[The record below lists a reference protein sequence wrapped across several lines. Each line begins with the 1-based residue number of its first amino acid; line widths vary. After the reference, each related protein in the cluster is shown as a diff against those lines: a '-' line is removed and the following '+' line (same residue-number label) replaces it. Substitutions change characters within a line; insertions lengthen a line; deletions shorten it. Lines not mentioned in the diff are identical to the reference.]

1 MVSRVEKMNAATK
14 AGLAYFGAVF
24 VAGFMLGAIRVL
36 VLVPRLGEV
45 ASVLL
50 ETPVILAVSW
60 LVSSWTTLKFRV
72 SSAVSRRLLMGV
84 VAFALLMLAEIGVS
98 VFAFGRSIED
108 HFAAYRS
115 SQGVIAL
122 IAQIAFAF
130 IPLMQRNW
138 R

>member
-1 MVSRVEKMNAATK
+1 MDAVIK

-24 VAGFMLGAIRVL
+24 VVGFILGAVRVL
-36 VLVPRLGEV
+36 VLVPRLGET

-50 ETPVILAVSW
+50 EVPVILAVSW
-60 LVSSWTTLKFRV
+60 RLSGWTTQEFRV

-84 VAFALLMLAEIGVS
+84 VAFALLMLAEMGVS

-108 HFAAYRS
+108 HFASYRS
-115 SQGVIAL
+115 SLGVIGL

>member
-1 MVSRVEKMNAATK
+1 MDAVIK

-24 VAGFMLGAIRVL
+24 VVGFILGAVRVL
-36 VLVPRLGEV
+36 VLVPRLGET

-50 ETPVILAVSW
+50 EVPVILAVSW
-60 LVSSWTTLKFRV
+60 RVSGWTTREFRV
-72 SSAVSRRLLMGV
+72 SSAVPRRLLMGV
-84 VAFALLMLAEIGVS
+84 VAFALLMLAEMGVS

-115 SQGVIAL
+115 SLGVIGL

>member
-1 MVSRVEKMNAATK
+1 MDAVIK

-24 VAGFMLGAIRVL
+24 VVGFMLGAVRVL
-36 VLVPRLGEV
+36 VLVPRLGET

-50 ETPVILAVSW
+50 EVPVILVVSW
-60 LVSSWTTLKFRV
+60 RLSGWTTQEFRV

-84 VAFALLMLAEIGVS
+84 VAFALLMLAEMGVS

-115 SQGVIAL
+115 SQGVIGL

>member
-1 MVSRVEKMNAATK
+1 MDAVIK

-24 VAGFMLGAIRVL
+24 VVGFMLGAVRVL
-36 VLVPRLGEV
+36 LLVPRLGETV
-45 ASVLL
+45 SVLL
-50 ETPVILAVSW
+50 EVPVILAVSW
-60 LVSSWTTLKFRV
+60 RVSGWTTREFRV
-72 SSAVSRRLLMGV
+72 SSAVPRRLLMGV
-84 VAFALLMLAEIGVS
+84 VAFALLMLAEMGVS

-115 SQGVIAL
+115 SQGVIGL

-130 IPLMQRNW
+130 IPLMQIIW

>member
-1 MVSRVEKMNAATK
+1 MDAVIK

-24 VAGFMLGAIRVL
+24 VVGFMLGAVRVL
-36 VLVPRLGEV
+36 LLVPRLGETV
-45 ASVLL
+45 SVLL
-50 ETPVILAVSW
+50 EVPVILAVSW
-60 LVSSWTTLKFRV
+60 RVSGWTTREFRV
-72 SSAVSRRLLMGV
+72 SSAVPRRLLMGV

-115 SQGVIAL
+115 SQGVIGL

-130 IPLMQRNW
+130 IPLMQIIW

>member
-1 MVSRVEKMNAATK
+1 MDAVIK

-24 VAGFMLGAIRVL
+24 VVGFMLGAVRVL
-36 VLVPRLGEV
+36 LLVPRLGETV
-45 ASVLL
+45 SVLL
-50 ETPVILAVSW
+50 EVPVILAVSW
-60 LVSSWTTLKFRV
+60 RVSGWTTREFRV
-72 SSAVSRRLLMGV
+72 SSAVPRRLLMGV
-84 VAFALLMLAEIGVS
+84 VAFALLMLAEMGVS

-115 SQGVIAL
+115 SLGVIGL